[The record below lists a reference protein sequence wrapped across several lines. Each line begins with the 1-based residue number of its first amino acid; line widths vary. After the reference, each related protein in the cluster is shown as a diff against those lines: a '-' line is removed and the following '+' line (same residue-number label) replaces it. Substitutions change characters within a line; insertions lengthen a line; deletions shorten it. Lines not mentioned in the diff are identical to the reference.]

1 MKSSETCKLDRI
13 KRLHIFMIKK
23 VWLINI
29 QNSLNIQECGIKAYI
44 YIYLYICFELY
55 IIKIKLSNNKTV
67 FVVYIRLNDKFKTLH
82 AMESNSCNIELQQ
95 NIIQG

>member
-44 YIYLYICFELY
+44 YIYISASSYISLKLSY
-55 IIKIKLSNNKTV
+55 QIIKQYLW
-67 FVVYIRLNDKFKTLH
+67 YI
-82 AMESNSCNIELQQ
+82 
-95 NIIQG
+95 